1 LPNFRFGKTTFSRA
15 VAILPDMMNAQL
27 RAHVEEMAKI
37 LAIQD
42 NHAMIV
48 TRNDAGSDL
57 FEAACINDTTMV
69 QTLLSASGAQSYI
82 NYTDVDG
89 RTPIFQAASKG
100 YTSIVSQLI
109 AARSNVHL
117 AKTANEVTPL
127 YVAAQNGHA
136 AVVGKLLAAGSK
148 VDIALTTNGATPL
161 FVAAQEGHE
170 SVTKQLI
177 EARGTSILR

>member
-1 LPNFRFGKTTFSRA
+1 
-15 VAILPDMMNAQL
+15 
-27 RAHVEEMAKI
+27 MAKI
-37 LAIQD
+37 FAIQD

-48 TRNDAGSDL
+48 TRNDAGSTL
-57 FEAACINDTTMV
+57 FEAASINDTKMV
-69 QTLLSASGAQSYI
+69 RMLLSASGAQSYI

-100 YTSIVSQLI
+100 HTFIVSQLI
-109 AARSNVHL
+109 AAHSNVHL
-117 AKTANEVTPL
+117 AKTTNEVTPL
-127 YVAAQNGHA
+127 YIAAQNGHA
-136 AVVGKLLAAGSK
+136 AVVVKLIAAGSK